1 MKQKT
6 CEMSGTYDAAL
17 YLRLSRD
24 DVDIDGSAKTESNS
38 IGSQREMLRNFVKS
52 RQDIQIFDI
61 YVDDGYSGS
70 NFDRPEFKRMTSDIE
85 SGKVNCVIVKDLSRF
100 GRDYIE
106 AGRMIQK
113 IYPAFHVRFIAITD
127 NYDSLTADMT
137 ESSLVVPIKNFVNDS
152 YCRDISGKVRSQQR
166 IKRENGDFIG
176 AFAPFGYE
184 KAEENRNKLVIDTYA
199 ADIVKKIFAWK
210 IEGLSLGAIA
220 SRLNSLHVLCPKQYK
235 QSKGINF
242 RSGFDC
248 TDAPKWSAAQI
259 KRILT
264 NEVYIGTL
272 VQGKQE
278 RISYKVKKRLD
289 KPESEWIKVENT
301 HEGIIRE
308 SDFAVVQKLLKY
320 DGRASKTTDSS
331 NLFAGYLFCGDCKAP
346 MIRRVNKY
354 KGRKKAFYICQTK
367 NKGGDCT
374 RHSIPEETLK
384 TIVLREIQTYSALFM
399 DYDMVMTELQR
410 MEVGYEQAVE
420 YDAQIAEMQTEYNHF
435 YALKTSLYDDLKEG
449 LIGKEEF
456 EEFRQ
461 IYGGKCSQLQQA
473 IEGQK
478 QIIKEVFQNGAAAAV
493 QLEDWKKS
501 LELKELD
508 RNLLACAVD
517 KISVYENKKL
527 EVVLRYQSVIDK
539 MKVMYEF
546 FAKEVVEKEQP
557 KEVV

>member
-1 MKQKT
+1 MKQNENKV
-6 CEMSGTYDAAL
+6 SGMYDAAL

-38 IGSQREMLRNFVKS
+38 ISSQREMLRNFVRS
-52 RQDIQIFDI
+52 QQDIQIFDI
-61 YVDDGYSGS
+61 YMDDGYSGS

-106 AGRMIQK
+106 AGRLIQK

-152 YCRDISGKVRSQQR
+152 YCRDISGKVRSQQS

-184 KAEENRNKLVIDTYA
+184 KSERNRNQLVIDDYA
-199 ADIVKKIFAWK
+199 SDIVKKIFAWK

-220 SRLNSLHVLCPKQYK
+220 SRLNSLHILCPKQYK
-235 QSKGINF
+235 LSKGVNF
-242 RSGFDC
+242 QSGFEC
-248 TDAPKWSAAQI
+248 TEEPKWSASQV

-264 NEVYIGTL
+264 NEVYIGTM

-308 SDFAVVQKLLKY
+308 ADFLVVQKLLKY
-320 DGRASKTTDSS
+320 DGRASKTSES
-331 NLFAGYLFCGDCKAP
+331 GNLFAGYLFCGDCGAP

-354 KGRKKAFYICQTK
+354 KGNEKVFYICQTK
-367 NKGGDCT
+367 NKGDGCT

-384 TIVLREIQTYSALFM
+384 TIVLKEIQTYSALFM
-399 DYDMVMTELQR
+399 DYDAVMQELQK
-410 MEVGYEQAVE
+410 MEVGYEQIVE
-420 YDAQIAEMQTEYNHF
+420 YDTQIAEMQAEYNRF
-435 YALKTSLYDDLKEG
+435 YALRTSLYDDLKEG

-456 EEFRQ
+456 EEFRK
-461 IYGGKCSQLQQA
+461 IYGEKCDQLQQS

-478 QIIKEVFQNGAAAAV
+478 QIIKNMFQSGVAAAV
-493 QLEDWKKS
+493 QLGDWKKS

-508 RNLLACAVD
+508 RNLLASAID
-517 KISVYENKKL
+517 RISVYENKHL
-527 EVVLRYQSVIDK
+527 EVVLRYQNVIEK
-539 MKVMYEF
+539 MRVMSEF
-546 FAKEVVEKEQP
+546 FTKEVMNKKQFR
-557 KEVV
+557 EVG